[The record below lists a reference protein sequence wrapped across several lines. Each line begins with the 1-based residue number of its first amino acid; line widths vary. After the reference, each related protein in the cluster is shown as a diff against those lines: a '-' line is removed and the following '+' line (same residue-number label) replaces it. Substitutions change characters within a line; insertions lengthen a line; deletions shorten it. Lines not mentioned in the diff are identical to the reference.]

1 MTPQL
6 HQKVDRTLHA
16 VESFSQLL
24 ELETA
29 ALKASDFPVFESLQQ
44 DKLAFAQSYQE
55 SILAFEEDL
64 DILKNL
70 DEELKDK
77 LRHAHSRFTA
87 VADENQNALQ
97 AGKNASERI
106 VTLIM
111 DAARKT
117 VSEGP
122 AYNAGGTQDLS
133 DKIPVHF
140 KLNEEI

>member
-6 HQKVDRTLHA
+6 HQKLDRTLHA

-44 DKLAFAQSYQE
+44 DKITFAQNYQD

-70 DEELKDK
+70 DDASKDK
-77 LRHAHSRFTA
+77 LRQAHARFTV
-87 VADENQNALQ
+87 VADENQSTLQ
-97 AGKNASERI
+97 ASKNVSERI

-122 AYNAGGTQDLS
+122 AYNAGGIQDLS
-133 DKIPVHF
+133 AKIPVHF
-140 KLNEEI
+140 KLNEQI